1 MLMERTI
8 REERLFWKYRKEK
21 NLSWASSLKGAGM
34 GSTVEGQW
42 AQMKMQVGPEFW
54 LWEAKRICGQFSR
67 GQNRRSSWG
76 QVGQGQ
82 RGKAAVA
89 NGQSSRVDK
98 GHGGLVGT
106 IECQGESG
114 SSRHFIASPT
124 HSLFLADWALVS
136 GIRHSGKIPPLS
148 FGGYYYQICFGVR
161 VINASCSNELPQDFN
176 GLTSYM
182 FISCLM
188 SQWLSLSAGSVIQWD
203 LNKVPFTR
211 G

>member
-1 MLMERTI
+1 MERTI

-34 GSTVEGQW
+34 GSTVEGWW
-42 AQMKMQVGPEFW
+42 AQMKVQVDPEFW
-54 LWEAKRICGQFSR
+54 LREAKRICGQLSR
-67 GQNRRSSWG
+67 GQNRRPSWG

-82 RGKAAVA
+82 RSKAAVA

-114 SSRHFIASPT
+114 SRRRCHCLSHPLPFSCWLSPCVRN
-124 HSLFLADWALVS
+124 SPL
-136 GIRHSGKIPPLS
+136 RKMPPLS
-148 FGGYYYQICFGVR
+148 FWGYYYQVCFGVR
-161 VINASCSNELPQDFN
+161 VINASCSNDLAQDFN
-176 GLTSYM
+176 DLTSYM
-182 FISCLM
+182 FISCSL

-203 LNKVPFTR
+203 PNKVPFTR